1 MEKNKKMH
9 PLIIANPVGCS
20 YLFTATDW
28 STANLNVR
36 IAMIRCLKSFKSLQ
50 LHLNLIVIRQ
60 MMKIFLNQSLAV
72 YYKC

>member
-9 PLIIANPVGCS
+9 PPIIANPVDCS

-36 IAMIRCLKSFKSLQ
+36 IAMIGY
-50 LHLNLIVIRQ
+50 IYQ
-60 MMKIFLNQSLAV
+60 MFDKF
-72 YYKC
+72 